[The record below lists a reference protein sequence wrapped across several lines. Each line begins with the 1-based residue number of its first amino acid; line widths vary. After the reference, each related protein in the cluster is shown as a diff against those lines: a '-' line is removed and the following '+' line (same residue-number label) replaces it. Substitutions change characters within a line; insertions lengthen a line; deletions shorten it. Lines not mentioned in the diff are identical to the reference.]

1 MSVMEILDALL
12 LGPLELLFEV
22 IFVVTDR
29 LINNPAASIAVLS
42 LAINFLVLPLYRRA
56 DIMQESERDME
67 RKLQKGVDHI
77 KKTLA
82 EMSGC

>member
-56 DIMQESERDME
+56 DIMQESERYGKKAAK
-67 RKLQKGVDHI
+67 RCGSYQKN
-77 KKTLA
+77 L
-82 EMSGC
+82 

>member
-29 LINNPAASIAVLS
+29 LINNPAASIE
-42 LAINFLVLPLYRRA
+42 IWK
-56 DIMQESERDME
+56 ESC
-67 RKLQKGVDHI
+67 
-77 KKTLA
+77 KKVWIISKKPLA